1 MVYTGCRHIGSDGG
15 QGSQQGLGTIV
26 GTIAAVGALGVNVL
40 SHGYI
45 ESSWL
50 CACGGGQ
57 RLVFG

>member
-1 MVYTGCRHIGSDGG
+1 M
-15 QGSQQGLGTIV
+15 

-45 ESSWL
+45 ESSL
-50 CACGGGQ
+50 VYACDGGQ